1 VLASIDRGSGPAVV
15 LLHGQPG
22 TGASWDP
29 VTDRLAGECRVLAPD
44 RIGYGQSGGRA
55 LGLVGNADLLASFL
69 IDRRTG
75 PATVVAHS
83 WAGGAAVLLARRH
96 PDLVSSLV
104 LVGAACTPDSL
115 NFIDRWLIVPVLGE
129 LMTAAGL
136 IGIGNVLPRLRRLTR
151 YAPARYR
158 DRLDTA
164 LPSRDA
170 AGIHPGSLR
179 GDTRTFMIEQRAIE
193 AELPAVAAALGALDL
208 PVAVVSGTW
217 DLVVPPRAAV
227 SLVRA
232 IPGAELTLLPR
243 TGHFVA
249 RDSPEAL
256 ADVVRRSVRAGAE
269 APPGDGRGRAPD
281 AG

>member
-1 VLASIDRGSGPAVV
+1 VLASIDRGSGPAVM

-29 VTDRLAGECRVLAPD
+29 LTVLLEGECRVLAPD
-44 RIGYGQSGGRA
+44 RIGYGESVGPAQ
-55 LGLVGNADLLASFL
+55 GLAGNADLLASFL
-69 IDRRTG
+69 TDREAV

-83 WAGGAAVLLARRH
+83 WAGGPAVLLADRY
-96 PDLVSSLV
+96 PDLVDSLV

-115 NFIDRWLIVPVLGE
+115 NFLDRWLTVPVLAE
-129 LMTAAGL
+129 VMTAAGL

-158 DRLDTA
+158 DRMDTA
-164 LPSRDA
+164 LPSRDV
-170 AGIHPGSLR
+170 AGIHPGSLGR
-179 GDTRTFMIEQRAIE
+179 DTRTFVVEQRAIE
-193 AELPAVAAALGALDL
+193 DELPAVTAALGRLDL

-256 ADVVRRSVRAGAE
+256 AEVVRRAVRAGRDAT
-269 APPGDGRGRAPD
+269 PGDRWGAEPE

>member
-1 VLASIDRGSGPAVV
+1 VLASIDRGSGPAVL

-22 TGASWDP
+22 TGASWDA
-29 VTDRLAGECRVLAPD
+29 VTDLLAGEYRVLAPD
-44 RIGYGQSGGRA
+44 RIGYGRTGGRA
-55 LGLVGNADLLASFL
+55 QGLAGNADLLASFL
-69 IDRRTG
+69 TELG
-75 PATVVAHS
+75 AAPATVVAHS
-83 WAGGAAVLLARRH
+83 WAGGAAVLLAH
-96 PDLVSSLV
+96 HYPDLVDSLV

-115 NFIDRWLIVPVLGE
+115 NLIDRWLVVPALGE
-129 LMTAAGL
+129 AMTAAGL

-151 YAPARYR
+151 YAPVRYR
-158 DRLDTA
+158 DRLDSA
-164 LPSRDA
+164 LPSQEA
-170 AGIHPGSLR
+170 AGIRPGSLR
-179 GDTRTFMIEQRAIE
+179 SDTRTFMIEQRAIE
-193 AELPAVAAALGALDL
+193 AELPAVTGALGALDL

-227 SLVRA
+227 SLTRA

-256 ADVVRRSVRAGAE
+256 ADVVRWAVRTAADTTE
-269 APPGDGRGRAPD
+269 DGWGRAPD